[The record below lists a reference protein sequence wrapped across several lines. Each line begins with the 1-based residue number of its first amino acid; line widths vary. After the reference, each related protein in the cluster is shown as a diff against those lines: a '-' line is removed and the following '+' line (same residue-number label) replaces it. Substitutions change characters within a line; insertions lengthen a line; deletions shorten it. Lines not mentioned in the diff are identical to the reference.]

1 MSDDK
6 REIYL
11 DYHATTP
18 VLPQVL
24 EAMSPYFCQNFG
36 NANSTHQWGWK
47 AEMALAKASKQVA
60 DLVKCKPSQV
70 YFTSGATESI
80 HWALIG
86 WIRKNKGGKI
96 LTTATEHKATF
107 GACDFA
113 QELGAEIQVLPV
125 DVYGKVQMEALKAA
139 IPKDRPC
146 LLSFIYGN
154 NEIGTVNPIA
164 EISALKNQF
173 KNLVIHADAAQAVGK
188 VPVNFMESDFDFLS
202 FSGHKIY
209 APKGI
214 GVLLI
219 KEPHTLAPLF
229 SGGGQQRGL
238 RAGTTDVP
246 SIVGLGAACEWANKN
261 MEAER
266 ARYLKMAEFM
276 LENLLPTGAV
286 QLNGHSIDRLP
297 NNLNFTFRDITMDK
311 LLLKLPKV
319 GFSGSS
325 ACSSGDASISHVLRA
340 IGMTD
345 QQARQS
351 VRFGMGHGTTMAEME
366 YVLDKIMEILEESKT
381 FPFKGN

>member
-1 MSDDK
+1 MSDEK

-36 NANSTHQWGWK
+36 NANSSHQWGWK

-60 DLVKCKPSQV
+60 DLIKCKPSQV

-80 HWALIG
+80 HWAIVG
-86 WIRKNKGGKI
+86 WIRKNKNGKI

-107 GACDFA
+107 GACEFA
-113 QELGAEIQVLPV
+113 EELGAEIEILPV
-125 DVYGKVQMEALKAA
+125 DRDGKVQMAALNAA
-139 IPKDRPC
+139 IPVDRPC
-146 LLSFIYGN
+146 LFSFIYGN
-154 NEIGTVNPIA
+154 NEIGTVNPID
-164 EISALKNQF
+164 EICALKRQF
-173 KNLVIHADAAQAVGK
+173 SNLKIHADAAQAVSK
-188 VPVNFMESDFDFLS
+188 IPVDFAAMDLDYLS
-202 FSGHKIY
+202 LSGHKIY

-214 GVLLI
+214 GALI
-219 KEPHTLAPLF
+219 IKDADSLAPLF

-246 SIVGLGAACEWANKN
+246 SIVGLGAACAWAAAN
-261 MEAER
+261 METEK
-266 ARYLKMAEFM
+266 ARYLEMAQLM
-276 LENLLPTGAV
+276 IDGLVKTGAA
-286 QLNGHSIDRLP
+286 QLNGHPSDRLP

-325 ACSSGDASISHVLRA
+325 ACSSGAASLSHVLKA
-340 IGMTD
+340 IGLSD
-345 QQARQS
+345 QEARQT
-351 VRFGMGHGTTMAEME
+351 VRFGMGHGTTPADMQ
-366 YVLDKIMEILEESKT
+366 YVLEKIMEILKEA
-381 FPFKGN
+381 